1 MIHLVNIE
9 TDESR
14 TMTIDQF
21 MNWFN
26 DDTSGYLSSVWII
39 QWVQYEHPAANGQK
53 LSV

>member
-9 TDESR
+9 TDETR

-26 DDTSGYLSSVWII
+26 EDTTGYLSSVWAI
-39 QWVQYEHPAANGQK
+39 QWVQYEHPNANGQK
-53 LSV
+53 LTV